1 MKKLSK
7 SFVLGIVLTLFC
19 LPPLHAQQRSSP
31 PADTKTAAANPS
43 SSAQA
48 PDEVTNKITELV
60 HDGKYVEAQQLTTG
74 LLLAYPGDQ
83 RLIKAKALLD
93 KLLAPAGSAPGTNPP
108 TNNAAPAKPTA
119 NADAQP
125 LTGMDKVD
133 YDALIELAKQ
143 AQQTTDLEQ
152 QKTLLLQ
159 FMDQSSLFLQKRP
172 TTMLLWQL
180 RAASAISLDDPTA
193 GYDAGQQ
200 LLALGAAYSN
210 DSNVQRLLA
219 QLKNK
224 GWLDKQKVQALLES
238 AEAARLKAVHDQYT
252 FPVERPLGVWRW
264 SPNGYGHVTIN
275 ENDLVYDGS
284 DGRVQLSKS
293 EIRRIDFF
301 PGLIVFIPKD
311 GKSLDLFPATEDAV
325 TQKVP
330 VQNLNLP
337 ATAVENAVLERW
349 KFVADAGNR
358 WRARNLKPPPESGS
372 IGGNDKPR

>member
-1 MKKLSK
+1 MKKLPRLSI
-7 SFVLGIVLTLFC
+7 SGLLLALTF
-19 LPPLHAQQRSSP
+19 LPPLHAQTAATP
-31 PADTKTAAANPS
+31 PADTSASAASAAS
-43 SSAQA
+43 AAQA
-48 PDEVTNKITELV
+48 PDEVTTKITGLV
-60 HDGKYVEAQQLTTG
+60 NAGKYAEAQQLTTG
-74 LLLAYPGDQ
+74 LLLAYPNDQ
-83 RLIKAKALLD
+83 RLIKAKALID
-93 KLLAPAGSAPGTNPP
+93 QLLAPAGSAPGGNPP
-108 TNNAAPAKPTA
+108 TNNAAPVRAR
-119 NADAQP
+119 Q

-133 YDALIELAKQ
+133 YDALIELARQ

-159 FMDQSSLFLQKRP
+159 FMDQSSLFLQTHP
-172 TTMLLWQL
+172 NEILLWQL

-200 LLALGAAYSN
+200 LLALGAADGN
-210 DSNVQRLLA
+210 DANVQRLLA

-264 SPNGYGHVTIN
+264 SPNGYGHLTIN

-293 EIRRIDFF
+293 EIRRIDCY
-301 PGLIVFIPKD
+301 PGLIVFVPKD
-311 GKSLDLFPATEDAV
+311 GKALDLFPATEDAV
-325 TQKVP
+325 TQKRQ

-337 ATAVENAVLERW
+337 ATAVENAVVERW
-349 KFVADAGNR
+349 KFVADAKNR
-358 WRARNLKPPPESGS
+358 TLKPPPERGS